1 MSSHSMNSQPPTGGH
16 LAIPQN
22 DIYTN
27 DIYTN
32 EPPTLK
38 GHFPRVTR
46 VAAHN
51 KFYCMSL
58 YNVIIINVF
67 CGALF

>member
-1 MSSHSMNSQPPTGGH
+1 MSIHSINSQTPTRGH

-22 DIYTN
+22 DIFF
-27 DIYTN
+27 TN

-38 GHFPRVTR
+38 GYFPRVTR
-46 VAAHN
+46 VAAHS

-58 YNVIIINVF
+58 YNVNIINVF
-67 CGALF
+67 CVALF